1 MPQKCTREAQH
12 HPHVPAG
19 CGRTGKSPEAGTCA
33 AIASAVGQSQ
43 PITLTCWLLL
53 ATSPDGQ
60 TLSNYT
66 FIVKAAFVAIS
77 MKPLETINIK
87 M

>member
-77 MKPLETINIK
+77 MKPL
-87 M
+87 